1 MPERTMPINQTDK
14 PDKPDKAE
22 KTRRRKQ
29 DQVWVERAQAG
40 DQEAFRQLVERYQR
54 RVYAVAFGIIRNRDD
69 AWDVAQE
76 AFVKAYRNL
85 TRFQGNSGF
94 YTWLYRI
101 TYNLCIDT
109 MRSRSRRSF
118 VEMDSTR
125 MLQAAA
131 AKEAPPETHPAET
144 AARRELA
151 QVIETALG
159 ELSEKHRAII
169 VLREIE
175 GLSYE
180 EMAEV
185 LKVSKGTVMS
195 RLFHA
200 RRKLQVLLKPYVE
213 DGKSVLTQFKLSP
226 QRS

>member
-1 MPERTMPINQTDK
+1 MSERSKPTD
-14 PDKPDKAE
+14 PAEKAE
-22 KTRRRKQ
+22 KTRIRAQ

-40 DQEAFRQLVERYQR
+40 DQEAFRHLVERYQR
-54 RVYAVAFGIIRNRDD
+54 RVYAVAYGIVRNRDD

-118 VEMDSTR
+118 VEMDSSR
-125 MLQAAA
+125 MLQAAV
-131 AKEAPPETHPAET
+131 AKEAPLETHPAKSVD
-144 AARRELA
+144 RRELGEA
-151 QVIETALG
+151 IENALN

-180 EMAEV
+180 EIADV

-200 RRKLQVLLKPYVE
+200 RRKLQDLLKPYLE
-213 DGKSVLTQFKLSP
+213 DGQAVLSQFKLSA

>member
-1 MPERTMPINQTDK
+1 MSERSMPIDQTQK
-14 PDKPDKAE
+14 TE
-22 KTRRRKQ
+22 KTRVREQ
-29 DQVWVERAQAG
+29 DQIWVERAQAG
-40 DQEAFRQLVERYQR
+40 DQEAFRHLVERYQR
-54 RVYAVAFGIIRNRDD
+54 RVYAVAYGIVRNRDD

-85 TRFQGNSGF
+85 TRFQGKSGF

-101 TYNLCIDT
+101 TYNLCIDS
-109 MRSRSRRSF
+109 MRARSRRSF
-118 VEMDSTR
+118 VEMDSNR
-125 MLQAAA
+125 MLQAAV
-131 AKEAPPETHPAET
+131 AKEAPLETHPAKN
-144 AARRELA
+144 ADRRELA
-151 QVIETALG
+151 RVIETALD
-159 ELSEKHRAII
+159 ELSDKHRAII

-200 RRKLQVLLKPYVE
+200 RRKLQDLLKPYVN
-213 DGKSVLTQFKLSP
+213 DGQSVLSTFKLSP

>member
-1 MPERTMPINQTDK
+1 MSERTMPTD
-14 PDKPDKAE
+14 PAEKAE
-22 KTRRRKQ
+22 KTRIRAQ

-40 DQEAFRQLVERYQR
+40 DQEAFRHLVERYQR
-54 RVYAVAFGIIRNRDD
+54 RVYAVAYGIVRNRDD
-69 AWDVAQE
+69 AWDIAQE

-101 TYNLCIDT
+101 TYNLCIDN
-109 MRSRSRRSF
+109 MRARSRRSF
-118 VEMDSTR
+118 VEIDSSR
-125 MLQAAA
+125 MLQAAV
-131 AKEAPPETHPAET
+131 AKEAPMETHPAKT
-144 AARRELA
+144 ADRRELA
-151 QVIETALG
+151 EQIEKALNQ
-159 ELSEKHRAII
+159 LSEKHRAII

-180 EMAEV
+180 EIADV

-200 RRKLQVLLKPYVE
+200 RRKLQDLLDPYIKS
-213 DGKSVLTQFKLSP
+213 DQSVLSPLNLSA